1 MRPGKEG
8 LPTTVYRTEEEVEG
22 DGKEIQTVFK
32 HVTNRIGALEAE
44 EVGVEHLLRDIND
57 PSVSTLASLVKHKIS
72 ALSEL
77 KERLEEIEKYLALV
91 LEGKI
96 QPSNQIV
103 YNLQDVL
110 NLLPN
115 LNVEELVKS
124 MIIKT
129 NDMHLAIYVG
139 ALIRSVIALHNLLV
153 NKTRFAALDEKEQ
166 IDAEMAEAAASAL
179 EAEDSSETTVIPMD
193 VHPPEDGDNSP
204 SSM

>member
-1 MRPGKEG
+1 M
-8 LPTTVYRTEEEVEG
+8 YRTEEEVEG

-32 HVTNRIGALEAE
+32 HVPNSIGALEAE

-57 PSVSTLASLVKHKIS
+57 PSVSTLASLIKHKIS
-72 ALSEL
+72 ALSGL
-77 KERLEEIEKYLALV
+77 KERLEEIEKYLILV

-103 YNLQDVL
+103 YYLQDVL

-129 NDMHLAIYVG
+129 NDMHLVIYVG
-139 ALIRSVIALHNLLV
+139 ALIRSVIALHDLLV
-153 NKTRFAALDEKEQ
+153 NKARFSAWDEKEQ
-166 IDAEMAEAAASAL
+166 KDAEMADTSPTTP
-179 EAEDSSETTVIPMD
+179 EAEDDSETIVSPMD
-193 VHPPEDGDNSP
+193 THQPEDGG
-204 SSM
+204 SS

>member
-1 MRPGKEG
+1 M
-8 LPTTVYRTEEEVEG
+8 YRTEEEVEG

-32 HVTNRIGALEAE
+32 NVPNSIGALEAE

-57 PSVSTLASLVKHKIS
+57 PSVSTLANVIKHKVT
-72 ALSEL
+72 ALSGL
-77 KERLEEIEKYLALV
+77 KERLEEIQKYLILV

-103 YNLQDVL
+103 YNLQDML

-129 NDMHLAIYVG
+129 NDMHLVIYVG
-139 ALIRSVIALHNLLV
+139 ALIRSVIALHDLLV
-153 NKTRFAALDEKEQ
+153 NKARFSAWDEKEQ
-166 IDAEMAEAAASAL
+166 EDAEMADTAPTTP
-179 EAEDSSETTVIPMD
+179 EAETDNEATASPMD
-193 VHPPEDGDNSP
+193 THQPEERDDN
-204 SSM
+204 

>member
-1 MRPGKEG
+1 M
-8 LPTTVYRTEEEVEG
+8 YRTEEEVEG

-32 HVTNRIGALEAE
+32 NVPNSIGALEAE

-57 PSVSTLASLVKHKIS
+57 PSVSTLANVIKYKVT
-72 ALSEL
+72 ALSGL
-77 KERLEEIEKYLALV
+77 KERLEEIQKYLILV

-103 YNLQDVL
+103 YNLQDML

-129 NDMHLAIYVG
+129 NDMHLVIYVG
-139 ALIRSVIALHNLLV
+139 ALIRSVIALHDLLV
-153 NKTRFAALDEKEQ
+153 NKARFSAWDEKEQ
-166 IDAEMAEAAASAL
+166 EDAEMADTAPTTP
-179 EAEDSSETTVIPMD
+179 EAETDNEATASPMD
-193 VHPPEDGDNSP
+193 THQPEEKDDN
-204 SSM
+204 

>member
-1 MRPGKEG
+1 M
-8 LPTTVYRTEEEVEG
+8 YRTEEEVEG

-32 HVTNRIGALEAE
+32 HVPNSIGALEAE
-44 EVGVEHLLRDIND
+44 EVGIEHLLRDIND
-57 PSVSTLASLVKHKIS
+57 PSVSTLASLLKHKIS

-77 KERLEEIEKYLALV
+77 KERLEEIEKYLVLA

-103 YNLQDVL
+103 YNLQNVL

-115 LNVEELVKS
+115 LNVEELIKS

-139 ALIRSVIALHNLLV
+139 ALIRSVIALHDLLV
-153 NKTRFAALDEKEQ
+153 NKARFAALDEKEQ
-166 IDAEMAEAAASAL
+166 KDAEMAEAAASAL
-179 EAEDSSETTVIPMD
+179 EVEDSSETTVSPMD
-193 VHPPEDGDNSP
+193 VHQPEDGGNSP
-204 SSM
+204 PSM

>member
-8 LPTTVYRTEEEVEG
+8 LPTTVYRMEEEIEG

-32 HVTNRIGALEAE
+32 HVPNSIGALEAE

-57 PSVSTLASLVKHKIS
+57 PSVSTLASLIKHKIS
-72 ALSEL
+72 ALSGL
-77 KERLEEIEKYLALV
+77 KERLEEIEKYLVLV
-91 LEGKI
+91 SEGKI

-103 YNLQDVL
+103 YNLQDVF

-129 NDMHLAIYVG
+129 NDMHLVIYVG

-153 NKTRFAALDEKEQ
+153 NKARFSALDEKEQ
-166 IDAEMAEAAASAL
+166 KDAEMAETAPTP
-179 EAEDSSETTVIPMD
+179 EVEDSSETTASPMD
-193 VHPPEDGDNSP
+193 VLQPEGGGSNP
-204 SSM
+204 